1 MTIEDVI
8 KTIERETGQKVNE
21 SAPLEE
27 LNVDSLEFLDL
38 LIVLGV
44 SSENSETYQTV
55 GDLIR
60 AVA

>member
-1 MTIEDVI
+1 MIDVCAVIEQ
-8 KTIERETGQKVNE
+8 ETGQKVIGE
-21 SAPLEE
+21 TPLDE

-44 SSENSETYQTV
+44 PNDGVFYTV
-55 GDLIR
+55 GDLMK